1 MQSSP
6 IIEIGQSLCV
16 MKGDRSESKNGL
28 TGLDR
33 ATQDIWADES
43 VKKKKKQ
50 KTNYW
55 MNDIF

>member
-6 IIEIGQSLCV
+6 MIEIGQSLCV
-16 MKGDRSESKNGL
+16 MKGDCFESKNGL

-50 KTNYW
+50 KK
-55 MNDIF
+55 IIG